1 MEAKYT
7 YCTKMHKDVIQT
19 FYFIRL
25 LVLKAFPLSKACP
38 PTFRPPSTTLIYIF
52 YFSIKFTFFHYF
64 ITQHKRTFLSFILP

>member
-25 LVLKAFPLSKACP
+25 LVLKAFLPL
-38 PTFRPPSTTLIYIF
+38 TF
-52 YFSIKFTFFHYF
+52 
-64 ITQHKRTFLSFILP
+64 